1 MRQLIV
7 TTFLTLDGVMEAPG
21 GGDHPHAGWSFKDV
35 EFDEAAYAMKGTEQ
49 DEAGAILMG
58 RVSYDEFA
66 PVWHTMA
73 EFESYNAGEKYV
85 VSTTLDGDTAP
96 WGDCDPVRVLR
107 STDDVRVLKEGNG
120 GPILVHG
127 SATLAQA
134 LAQAD
139 LVDRYHLLVFPLLL
153 GSGKRLF
160 GTTDHKQ
167 KLQVID
173 TETYRNGITKVIY
186 NVAR

>member
-35 EFDEAAYAMKGTEQ
+35 EFDEAAYEMKGTEQ
-49 DEAGAILMG
+49 AEAGAILMG

-107 STDDVRVLKEGNG
+107 STDDVRVLKDGDG

-127 SATLAQA
+127 SATLAQS
-134 LAQAD
+134 LAEAH

-173 TETYRNGITKVIY
+173 TETYGNGVSKVIY
-186 NVAR
+186 DVAR

>member
-21 GGDHPHAGWSFKDV
+21 GGDHPHAGWTFKDV
-35 EFDEAAYAMKGTEQ
+35 DFDEAAYEMKGTEQ
-49 DEAGAILMG
+49 DEAGALLLG

-66 PVWHTMA
+66 PVWHTMD

-85 VSTTLDGDTAP
+85 VSTTLEGDTAP
-96 WGDCDPVRVLR
+96 WGDHDPVRVLR
-107 STDDVRVLKEGNG
+107 SVDDVRARKEGDG

-127 SATLAQA
+127 SATLARS
-134 LAQAD
+134 LAHAD

-160 GTTDHKQ
+160 GDDGHKQ
-167 KLQVID
+167 KLRLVE
-173 TETYRNGITKVIY
+173 TETYGNGITKVIY
-186 NVAR
+186 DVAR